1 MNNLTT
7 AQQREL
13 DKWYTQYS
21 LVNKRRPTWNEL
33 CSKAKEIMEKGVD
46 NQSHLWY
53 NRLNKRKGGNTMK
66 ELYREYKEARQM
78 GMSVQNACE
87 WAKMMR
93 ACFYNPFED

>member
-7 AQQREL
+7 AQQKQL

-33 CSKAKEIMEKGVD
+33 CSKAEEIMKKGVD

-53 NRLNKRKGGNTMK
+53 NRLNKRKGNK
-66 ELYREYKEARQM
+66 DYEKRSNSNKRRN
-78 GMSVQNACE
+78 V
-87 WAKMMR
+87 
-93 ACFYNPFED
+93 

>member
-46 NQSHLWY
+46 N
-53 NRLNKRKGGNTMK
+53 
-66 ELYREYKEARQM
+66 
-78 GMSVQNACE
+78 
-87 WAKMMR
+87 
-93 ACFYNPFED
+93 